1 MKLTIVGG
9 GGVRTPLLI
18 NSILRRAERLKLEE
32 LCLMDIQAD
41 QLHVIG
47 TLVKKLVSQAGS
59 AVRVTATTQV
69 QEALE
74 GARYIITT
82 IRVGAEPGRVLDEKI
97 ALNHGVLGQET
108 TGPGGF
114 AMALRSIPAILD
126 YARLLEK
133 YSPGAWMLNFTNPSG
148 LVTQALFEAGFERA
162 VGICDGANLAQHA
175 VAHWFDLKPNQL
187 RAEVFG
193 LNHLSWTRRVLQD
206 GKDLLH
212 PVLYEPAFRQMTN
225 LRLFEPELIREINM
239 YLNEYLFYFYYR
251 EEALRQINLEEQT
264 RGEKV
269 RLINQQIFGQIK
281 KINPEAHPL
290 EALAVYYKFNEQRS
304 SSYMPYTVSQNQVV
318 PAEIPEH
325 LNRTQEE
332 EEEGYA
338 GVALNIMEA
347 METGEPL
354 YTGLNVPNRGAIAG
368 MAEDDVVEVS
378 CRVDG
383 SGIHPLPIGEI
394 PAHQLQLM
402 GMVKLY
408 ERLTVKA
415 VRSRSRQQA
424 VMALMNHPLVL
435 SYSLA
440 SKLVDEYLAA
450 HRAYVGEWH

>member
-32 LCLMDIQAD
+32 LCLMDIQPEKL
-41 QLHVIG
+41 QMIG
-47 TLVKKLVSQAGS
+47 TLVKKLVNQAES
-59 AVRVTATTQV
+59 EVRVTTTTQT
-69 QEALE
+69 QAALE

-82 IRVGAEPGRVLDEKI
+82 IRVGVEAGRVLDEKI
-97 ALNHGVLGQET
+97 ALQNGVLGQET

-114 AMALRSIPAILD
+114 AMALRSIPAILN
-126 YARLLEK
+126 YAELLEK

-148 LVTQALFEAGFERA
+148 LVTQALFEAGFKRA
-162 VGICDGANLAQHA
+162 VGICDGANMAQHA
-175 VAHWFDLKPNQL
+175 VARWFDIKPNQL

-193 LNHLSWTRRVLQD
+193 LNHLSWTRRVLHD

-212 PVLYEPAFRQMTN
+212 PLLNEPAFRQMTM
-225 LRLFEPELIREINM
+225 LRLFEPELIREIDM
-239 YLNEYLFYFYYR
+239 FLNEYLFYFYYR
-251 EEALRQINLEEQT
+251 EEALRQINLEEYT

-269 RLINQQIFGQIK
+269 GQINQQIFEVIKQID
-281 KINPEAHPL
+281 PETHPL
-290 EALAVYYKFNEQRS
+290 EALAAYYKFNEQRS
-304 SSYMPYTVSQNQVV
+304 ASYMPYTVTQNQVMPAVV
-318 PAEIPEH
+318 PEKMT
-325 LNRTQEE
+325 RTQEE

-354 YTGLNVPNRGAIAG
+354 YTGLNVPNQGAISG
-368 MAEDDVVEVS
+368 MADDDVVEVS

-383 SGIHPLPIGEI
+383 SGIHPLLIGEI

-415 VRSRSRQQA
+415 IHNHSRQQA

-440 SKLVDEYLAA
+440 QKLVDEYLTA
-450 HRAYVGEWH
+450 HREYIGEWR